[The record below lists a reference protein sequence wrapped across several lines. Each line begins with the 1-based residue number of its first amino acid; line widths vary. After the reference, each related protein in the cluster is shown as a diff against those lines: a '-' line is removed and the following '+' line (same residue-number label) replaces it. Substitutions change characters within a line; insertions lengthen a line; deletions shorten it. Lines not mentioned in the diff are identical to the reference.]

1 MDLVHEGL
9 VERIANR
16 GARVRVVGLEEA
28 LHIAE
33 VRMVVETLCVGRA
46 AERITDK
53 EITNLRRL
61 GKQLTE
67 RAELGDV
74 AGFADLTHEVFE
86 TYVKISDQPVAQEV
100 LARLR
105 ARNTRHRFRLTYRAG
120 RAQVALPYWLAII
133 EAICRRDPEAARLA
147 LQRHAENVRETM
159 TALAQERTPFATTF
173 SGASQLEDGGRA
185 RALSR
190 R

>member
-16 GARVRVVGLEEA
+16 GARVRVVGIQEA

-33 VRMVVETLCVGRA
+33 VRMVVETLCVARA

-53 EITNLRRL
+53 EITSLRRL
-61 GKQLTE
+61 GKQLAE

-74 AGFADLTHEVFE
+74 AGFADLTHQVFE
-86 TYVKISDQPVAQEV
+86 TYVRISDQPVAQEV

-120 RAQVALPYWLAII
+120 RAQVALPYWLALID
-133 EAICRRDPEAARLA
+133 AICRRDPEASRLA

-159 TALAQERTPFATTF
+159 AALAQESTPFAT
-173 SGASQLEDGGRA
+173 APQLRDSQA